1 MGTAYQPLRTVIL
14 SGPLGDRFG
23 REHKLAIRSPGEA
36 IRALCA
42 ILPGFEKFLT
52 NSGEAG
58 IDFYVFSNGKNITKD
73 ELLHPSGSGTIRIAP
88 TVRGK
93 KSGWLATIAGVV
105 LIVVGVF
112 LMFTPFAA
120 FAPYVIGAGVGLLAV
135 GVAQMLAPAPPS
147 AEKDNNN
154 SRASTVFNGPINTQ
168 AQGNPVPL
176 FYGGPMTVGSA
187 VISASIS
194 TKDGVYVPQ
203 NNSGFGGSYSSWAAM
218 VRAAIDLQQQAE

>member
-1 MGTAYQPLRTVIL
+1 MNVQPVRTVRL

-23 REHKLAIRSPGEA
+23 YEFKLAIRSPGEA

-42 ILPGFEKFLT
+42 IVPGFEKFLT
-52 NSGEAG
+52 ESGEQG
-58 IDFYVFSNGKNITKD
+58 IDFYVFAGRRNITKD
-73 ELLHPSGSGTIRIAP
+73 ELLHPSGRDVIRIAP
-88 TVRGK
+88 TLRGK
-93 KSGWLATIAGVV
+93 KSGLLASIVGVV

-135 GVAQMLAPAPPS
+135 GVAQMLAPAPPG
-147 AEKDNNN
+147 AEKDRGD
-154 SRASTVFNGPINTQ
+154 SRANAVFNGPVNTQ

-176 FYGGPMTVGSA
+176 FYGGPMTIGSA

-194 TKDGVYVPQ
+194 VKDGVYIPQ
-203 NNSGFGGSYSSWAAM
+203 PGGSGYGGGSGSWAQR
-218 VRAAIDLQQQAE
+218 VREAIGQTEMAE